1 LLGFFLV
8 PYTTLFY
15 ALVYRPGIG
24 VRGFGW
30 LVVAVGLFLDLSSLD
45 AGRRARARRT
55 QQVRR

>member
-30 LVVAVGLFLDLSSLD
+30 LLVAVGLLLDLSSLD
-45 AGRRARARRT
+45 AGRRARAGRARS
-55 QQVRR
+55 R